1 MTGATAPARVA
12 LVLVAH
18 AAELARGA
26 ATVARQMAPE
36 VTIDAV
42 GGFWVDG
49 SEALGTDVDAVLA
62 AVSRRLDEGYDVVV
76 LGDLGSAVL
85 TAGLVLELLEP
96 SRAARVRVPGG
107 PFVEGA
113 VAAAVRA
120 AGGSAL
126 DEVAAASRDAASL
139 WGAVAG
145 VGNDPQLPDGE
156 SPGDAPVR
164 VRLGNTTGLHAR
176 PAAVLARLVAGFD
189 AKVTV
194 NDAPAE
200 SVFELMKLAVG
211 GGAELEV
218 AAVGPEAVPA
228 REAVVAAIASGL
240 GES

>member
-1 MTGATAPARVA
+1 VG

-18 AAELARGA
+18 ASELARGA
-26 ATVARQMAPE
+26 ASVARQMAPDVAIE
-36 VTIDAV
+36 AV

-49 SEALGTDVDAVLA
+49 LESLGTDVDSVLA
-62 AVSRRLDEGYDVVV
+62 AVSRQLDGGRDVVV

-96 SRAARVRVPGG
+96 SGAARVRVPGG

-120 AGGSAL
+120 AGGAGL
-126 DEVAAASRDAASL
+126 DEVAAAAHDAASQ
-139 WGAVAG
+139 WNGARTAG
-145 VGNDPQLPDGE
+145 EGTGAEVSDGE
-156 SPGDAPVR
+156 IPGDESVR
-164 VRLGNTTGLHAR
+164 VTLGNTTGLHAR

-194 NDAPAE
+194 NAAPAE
-200 SVFELMKLAVG
+200 SVFELMKLAAD

-218 AAVGPEAVPA
+218 AAVGPDATQA

-240 GES
+240 GER